1 MTTSSSSKFY
11 VCSAVPHTHTHTYV
25 CSKSSHSLTHT
36 HPRARAHSFPQHF
49 SSHTFFHAQFSQ
61 TVLEL
66 FHPAPSPLS
75 MLRFPAHYIF
85 CFTFDIFL
93 YIFFTRNIVTP
104 IFHTH
109 LCHTRSFTHNFN
121 TYNSSHATFSLI
133 DHPPPPLSI
142 LPCPSLWN
150 FIFLLIVQ
158 LRTPAMPVGL
168 GAFVAAKLK
177 TLCWQHKF
185 EPGWYSREA
194 EGPEQ
199 RR

>member
-1 MTTSSSSKFY
+1 MFVQNRHTHS
-11 VCSAVPHTHTHTYV
+11 HTHTHT
-25 CSKSSHSLTHT
+25 HA
-36 HPRARAHSFPQHF
+36 RARTL
-49 SSHTFFHAQFSQ
+49 SHTIFHRTPSFTHNFHRQFSNCSILHHLLCLCFVSLR
-61 TVLEL
+61 TTSFV
-66 FHPAPSPLS
+66 SPL
-75 MLRFPAHYIF
+75 MYF
-85 CFTFDIFL
+85 
-93 YIFFTRNIVTP
+93 FFTRNIVTP

-109 LCHTRSFTHNFN
+109 LCHTPSFTHNFN

-150 FIFLLIVQ
+150 FMFLLIVQ
-158 LRTPAMPVGL
+158 LRTPAMPFGL